1 MKNNSFLS
9 SEEIIKSFLSYLDD
23 SIYSYAYLLDGS
35 WGSGKTFFVKEILI
49 PSIVKHEKEK
59 KDQDSEYKE
68 KRILYVSLYGIK
80 ETEEISRLLYLEL
93 RKVMADK
100 MTTGRFLK
108 KHTPQIPTWLG
119 TTSKIV
125 SDVIKDSK
133 GIDIENIINKISTGF
148 SLKNCIF
155 IFDDLERTSCNVN
168 DILGYINNFIEHD
181 QVKVLLIANEA
192 EINTASRLDVD
203 PEELLV
209 CLQDNLDFGFLES
222 EENSGYNGSQST
234 TRSEKQKISLQKLM
248 KRVEVVFARNQAYK
262 QIKEKVV
269 GETVKYQ
276 PEYLKMITNLIERN
290 LNNDEKLRE
299 ILLNKANKIEEIAEY
314 YEHFNLR
321 TFLFFLSK
329 VVNQLVEYMKNNI
342 RNASERIELQGGY
355 SFFINE
361 DDKKLYALKSR
372 ELNVEIE
379 EKNNS
384 YQEKEM
390 EKMLEDVNSWGIN
403 VNKYVTEHRK
413 VVPKSFISK
422 MDPGRILT
430 LIEQSNT
437 ENIEAFRYAINDL
450 YSFSNISD
458 FYMEDY
464 ENLKTIYEGI
474 KPDDQQYDLIKK
486 KNVEL
491 LKVIIGRKMELLRPK
506 SIDGN

>member
-1 MKNNSFLS
+1 
-9 SEEIIKSFLSYLDD
+9 
-23 SIYSYAYLLDGS
+23 
-35 WGSGKTFFVKEILI
+35 
-49 PSIVKHEKEK
+49 
-59 KDQDSEYKE
+59 
-68 KRILYVSLYGIK
+68 
-80 ETEEISRLLYLEL
+80 
-93 RKVMADK
+93 
-100 MTTGRFLK
+100 
-108 KHTPQIPTWLG
+108 
-119 TTSKIV
+119 
-125 SDVIKDSK
+125 
-133 GIDIENIINKISTGF
+133 
-148 SLKNCIF
+148 
-155 IFDDLERTSCNVN
+155 
-168 DILGYINNFIEHD
+168 
-181 QVKVLLIANEA
+181 
-192 EINTASRLDVD
+192 
-203 PEELLV
+203 
-209 CLQDNLDFGFLES
+209 
-222 EENSGYNGSQST
+222 
-234 TRSEKQKISLQKLM
+234 
-248 KRVEVVFARNQAYK
+248 
-262 QIKEKVV
+262 
-269 GETVKYQ
+269 
-276 PEYLKMITNLIERN
+276 
-290 LNNDEKLRE
+290 
-299 ILLNKANKIEEIAEY
+299 
-314 YEHFNLR
+314 
-321 TFLFFLSK
+321 
-329 VVNQLVEYMKNNI
+329 MKNNI

-422 MDPGRILT
+422 MDPGRILI